1 MKIRVLGAF
10 GGEGLGHRPSAFL
23 INDKILIDGGSVS
36 GALTVPEQLA
46 VEHAIVSH
54 AHLDHI
60 AGLVYLTETLA
71 FCELGAAVPIPSI
84 DPVIGALRAGVFNN
98 ALWPDFSKI
107 PRPDVPVVKY
117 RALIEDVEQ
126 RVGDLWVTPVAV
138 NHTVPT
144 AGFIVHDGSTGVVY
158 SGDTGPTEALWQAAR
173 GLRGLRAVIVEFA
186 FPDRRRPRVHPRAGP
201 HLLDLVSARASWG
214 GGHHHDGFARHFDAH
229 PVAEAK
235 HASLAHCRQLDAQR
249 HTGADVDL
257 VQVAGALEDA
267 QRDAS
272 GDARTPGH
280 CRLGH
285 RERLR
290 PQDQQPTVAQPVG
303 DAADDGHAVAPL
315 RLDDD
320 AEVANLDHVHREKAR
335 RSERLGDGP
344 ALRLVVELGR
354 LAHLQHAT
362 AVDDRE
368 PVGERQ
374 R

>member
-71 FCELGAAVPIPSI
+71 FCELGAAVTIASI

-107 PRPDVPVVKY
+107 PHPDVPVVKY

-173 GLRGLRAVIVEFA
+173 GLRGLRAVIVECA
-186 FPDRRRPRVHPRAGP
+186 FPNRLGP
-201 HLLDLVSARASWG
+201 LAQV
-214 GGHHHDGFARHFDAH
+214 
-229 PVAEAK
+229 AK
-235 HASLAHCRQLDAQR
+235 HM
-249 HTGADVDL
+249 T
-257 VQVAGALEDA
+257 
-267 QRDAS
+267 
-272 GDARTPGH
+272 
-280 CRLGH
+280 
-285 RERLR
+285 
-290 PQDQQPTVAQPVG
+290 
-303 DAADDGHAVAPL
+303 
-315 RLDDD
+315 
-320 AEVANLDHVHREKAR
+320 
-335 RSERLGDGP
+335 P
-344 ALRLVVELGR
+344 ALIRREIDKLPPDVPVWIFHMKPQFHEEVSEELARIEG
-354 LAHLQHAT
+354 
-362 AVDDRE
+362 DRVSILE
-368 PVGERQ
+368 QDRVYSI
-374 R
+374 